1 MILTGDVMKESAHI
15 AYTHAKSCLMRK
27 QPGNKFFDV
36 SMEAV
41 VLSTKRQNRAV
52 THDAEGFSFS
62 LS

>member
-1 MILTGDVMKESAHI
+1 MKESAHI

-36 SMEAV
+36 SSCCCVEVAIELPKDV
-41 VLSTKRQNRAV
+41 V
-52 THDAEGFSFS
+52 AEGFNF